1 MRAGAL
7 VCAVFAALIAAGC
20 SAPQQPP
27 PAPRETERPPGA
39 LPDAYKHP
47 PK

>member
-1 MRAGAL
+1 MRAGACL
-7 VCAVFAALIAAGC
+7 CALLAALIAVGC
-20 SAPQQPP
+20 AQPQQPP
-27 PAPRETERPPGA
+27 ATRETERPRDA

>member
-7 VCAVFAALIAAGC
+7 ASAILALSIVAGC
-20 SAPQQPP
+20 AAPQQPP
-27 PAPRETERPPGA
+27 SARETERPRDA

>member
-1 MRAGAL
+1 MRAGAIAWVIL
-7 VCAVFAALIAAGC
+7 AALFVAGC
-20 SAPQQPP
+20 ATPQQPRS
-27 PAPRETERPPGA
+27 ARETERPRDA

>member
-1 MRAGAL
+1 MRAGA
-7 VCAVFAALIAAGC
+7 IAAAILVSLIVAGC
-20 SAPQQPP
+20 TAPQQPSP
-27 PAPRETERPPGA
+27 VRETERPPDV